1 MIRLE
6 KLSLGQGDVDI
17 LKKNAPTLIKQDR
30 VACALGREGS
40 FFFFCSCLILLNVV
54 RIQAICSRITFNYQ
68 SYVSRILSLFLV
80 MIFLFFG
87 GGGGRVS
94 IY

>member
-1 MIRLE
+1 MIPLE

-40 FFFFCSCLILLNVV
+40 FFFFL
-54 RIQAICSRITFNYQ
+54 Q
-68 SYVSRILSLFLV
+68 LFDTSKCGEDTSN
-80 MIFLFFG
+80 LFKNN
-87 GGGGRVS
+87 
-94 IY
+94 I